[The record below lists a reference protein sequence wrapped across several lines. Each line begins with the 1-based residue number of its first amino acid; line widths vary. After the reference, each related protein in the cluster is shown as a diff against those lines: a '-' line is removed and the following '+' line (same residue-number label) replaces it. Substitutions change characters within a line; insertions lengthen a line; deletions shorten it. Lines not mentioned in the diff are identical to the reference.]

1 MSIRIGMPKVGLL
14 CFAASGLFLSLPPG
28 VFSQATTPHMLPLH
42 WATRML
48 ATPSAT
54 SQSPVGSAANAMLRP
69 VARKN
74 PENTIEC
81 ATVLGQCNMVEAYAY
96 VDDPERRSKRRI
108 KRFQLTK

>member
-1 MSIRIGMPKVGLL
+1 
-14 CFAASGLFLSLPPG
+14 
-28 VFSQATTPHMLPLH
+28 
-42 WATRML
+42 
-48 ATPSAT
+48 
-54 SQSPVGSAANAMLRP
+54 MLRP
-69 VARKN
+69 VAKKN